1 MTPEERE
8 LLFRID
14 ERVGFAHE
22 RHQSCV
28 IPAKVSALERKIDR
42 IEGGIALL
50 VILVTLGRF
59 YDYYGPYL
67 PHFMH
72 NLSVVSL
79 QTLCLRMLQLSNLV

>member
-1 MTPEERE
+1 MSPEERE

-14 ERVGFAHE
+14 ERVGYAHE
-22 RHQSCV
+22 RHQGCV
-28 IPAKVSALERKIDR
+28 IPARVQALERKLDR

-67 PHFMH
+67 PHFVH
-72 NLSVVSL
+72 NLSVVTL
-79 QTLCLRMLQLSNLV
+79 QTLCLEMLQSFNLA